1 MKSPWKMLG
10 QLISRGRSPDP
21 KQDTT
26 AEDIRK
32 RADEQALQ
40 ETPASSST
48 TAMPPSEPQIDE
60 IQAVKGKSLDE
71 AGSGGNIAAAIPAS
85 DEQVEAR
92 SLKSVKR
99 RRVHRG
105 SKTKDVETIKS
116 ALPVLRTKR
125 PGRQKRV
132 STERVAQNAGAAR
145 ARDVPSVLSPDRFHA
160 EVADVDAEIEALSRQ
175 LAEKLV
181 QQNAQLRKMLE
192 RFGVS

>member
-10 QLISRGRSPDP
+10 QLISRGRSSDP

-26 AEDIRK
+26 AEDIK
-32 RADEQALQ
+32 KLADEQALQ
-40 ETPASSST
+40 ETPASSSK
-48 TAMPPSEPQIDE
+48 AVVPPSEPHINE
-60 IQAVKGKSLDE
+60 IQPVKGKSWE
-71 AGSGGNIAAAIPAS
+71 ETGSGVDIAAAIPAS

-105 SKTKDVETIKS
+105 SKTKDVETIKA

-125 PGRQKRV
+125 PGRQKRI
-132 STERVAQNAGAAR
+132 STERVAQNSGAGR
-145 ARDVPSVLSPDRFHA
+145 ARDVPSVLSHDRFHA
-160 EVADVDAEIEALSRQ
+160 EVADVEAEIGALSRQ